1 MTKTEFMSI
10 GTRQKLNNL
19 PSPTAIEINVTRINQ
34 VYSTK
39 SLFVVYAKGF
49 CYNYPRQHYNNQ
61 SAIERY
67 PDRYMTI

>member
-19 PSPTAIEINVTRINQ
+19 PSPTAIEINGTRINQ

-39 SLFVVYAKGF
+39 SLGIIIDELRRK
-49 CYNYPRQHYNNQ
+49 CYFG
-61 SAIERY
+61 
-67 PDRYMTI
+67 